1 MPIIVKHSK
10 TSTIP
15 DAGDTNLVQPS
26 DWNADHSLAGLGTM
40 AEQNANAV
48 AITGGTITGVSGL
61 GTVTSVAATA
71 GTGISVTGSPITTS
85 GTLNITNTAPD
96 QTVAIANGTGISV
109 TGTYPNFTVT
119 NTSPSS
125 GGTVTGVTGTSPVVS
140 SGGNTPA
147 ISMPAATTSV
157 NGYLTSTDWTTFN
170 NKAQTGASN
179 TFTGAQIGNITTL
192 TDGAT
197 ITPNFALNNS
207 FTVTLGGNR
216 TLANPTNLVAGQ
228 SGVIII
234 NQDGTGGRT
243 LAYGS
248 NYDFAGATAPTLTT
262 TASAQD
268 MIAYFVVTTSRI
280 NCVFTGNLA

>member
-1 MPIIVKHSK
+1 MPITVKHSK

-48 AITGGTITGVSGL
+48 VITGGTITGVSGL

-96 QTVAIANGTGISV
+96 QTVAIASGTGISV